1 MLTRVLA
8 VSAAGPPQGA
18 AAEQVSRREVAVEA
32 AAVGAVTHIRQ
43 AELQCWQQ
51 GQRRIQ
57 AGAKAGQK
65 EESLCE
71 SKVWR

>member
-8 VSAAGPPQGA
+8 ELAAGPPQGA
-18 AAEQVSRREVAVEA
+18 AAEQVSRREVAVLE

-43 AELQCWQQ
+43 AEQQCWQQ

-57 AGAKAGQK
+57 AGAMAGQK
-65 EESLCE
+65 KESLCE
-71 SKVWR
+71 SKVWC